1 MGAKAMLPLIDCI
14 LLTLGTVLGAMTQMH
29 RVQALPVSVAR
40 VGRGSAIVQ
49 NGRYELLSLTAEGL
63 QWKDR
68 ILTETD
74 AAAEL
79 AGRQVVLRA
88 DRTLPTERTLQ
99 VVATLSKAGVDV
111 SLEVTPTLD
120 GPAPA
125 GRSQGV

>member
-14 LLTLGTVLGAMTQMH
+14 LLTLGTVLGAMTQMQ

-40 VGRGSAIVQ
+40 VGRGSAVVQ
-49 NGRYELLSLTAEGL
+49 SGRYELLSLTAEGL

-68 ILTETD
+68 TLTEAD
-74 AAAEL
+74 AATEL

-99 VVATLSKAGVDV
+99 VVAALSKAGVDV
-111 SLEVTPTLD
+111 SLEVTPTVD
-120 GPAPA
+120 RPAPA